1 MPNLSHFD
9 EKSGVV
15 KCPAP
20 WGNWWQ
26 TVDEVFIEVLP
37 ECQVKSK
44 EVNIKCT
51 NRKIACTVQ
60 NKELFN
66 GKLFDIVH
74 GEEIIWTLESSGT
87 VLNIVLTKAEFKGKE
102 QIWSSLFVD
111 SKENYVADPLVLHEM
126 KKKMDL
132 EKFQI
137 ENPGFDFSKA
147 KLAKCYDKVNGVPVP
162 KT

>member
-1 MPNLSHFD
+1 MPKLSHFD

-15 KCPAP
+15 KCPTL
-20 WGNWWQ
+20 WGSWWQ
-26 TVDEVFIEVLP
+26 TLDEVFIEVLP
-37 ECQVKSK
+37 ETPIRSK
-44 EVNIKCT
+44 EVNINCT
-51 NRKIACTVQ
+51 NTRISCAVQ
-60 NKELFN
+60 GKEIFK

-74 GEEIIWTLESSGT
+74 GDEIIWTLENGGT
-87 VLNIVLTKAEFKGKE
+87 ILNIVLTKAEFKGKE
-102 QIWSSLFVD
+102 QIWSSLFVE
-111 SKENYVADPLVLHEM
+111 SGENFVAEPLILHEM

-137 ENPGFDFSKA
+137 ENPGFDFSRA